1 MTAVAAIGV
10 VDIVAVLLALAIGVG
25 GGVALVRNRRRPQTV
40 RRILMPFTGRT
51 ISRRALDA
59 AIRLALAENATLM
72 PAYLA
77 RSPLQLSLDAPLP
90 RQAAGALPLLE
101 AIEQRASDQG
111 VPVDSRIECGRT
123 YRHALLRLLESESFD
138 RVVVPA
144 TAVGEAGFSPQDLAW
159 LLERASAEIVI
170 LRPASDDHRVI
181 SANGWRPGFR
191 PTRAAKRSAGEA
203 PNGAQPASV

>member
-1 MTAVAAIGV
+1 MMTVAAIGV
-10 VDIVAVLLALAIGVG
+10 VDVVAVLLALVIGVG
-25 GGVALVRNRRRPQTV
+25 GGVALVRNRRRPETV

-77 RSPLQLSLDAPLP
+77 CSPLRLSLDAPLP

-123 YRHALLRLLESESFD
+123 YRHALLRLLESEGFD

-144 TAVGEAGFSPQDLAW
+144 TAVGEGGFSPQDLAW

-170 LRPASDDHRVI
+170 LRPASDDNRVI

-191 PTRAAKRSAGEA
+191 PARATNGSAGEA
-203 PNGAQPASV
+203 PDGAQAATG